1 MPLQAVILLPFLT
14 KLFKPSFF
22 HLLHFV
28 FRKNKQLFLLEFVAQ
43 EELETLYGRLK
54 AAVDL

>member
-1 MPLQAVILLPFLT
+1 MPLQAVRMLPFFT
-14 KLFKPSFF
+14 ILFKPFFF
-22 HLLHFV
+22 HLLHLI